1 VLWRSACE
9 LSRLR
14 LKRPVRLVRPDA
26 QDTIFF
32 FPDVPRRCWQKADWE
47 KFDNKIKSAGMDFS
61 HLQGT
66 NDTLRAISNVTK
78 LIHGAADEAVP
89 LKRSRQM
96 EVPWRNHSL
105 TLAKQ
110 SVKRADRR
118 ACLEPSDTNR
128 EDS

>member
-1 VLWRSACE
+1 
-9 LSRLR
+9 
-14 LKRPVRLVRPDA
+14 
-26 QDTIFF
+26 
-32 FPDVPRRCWQKADWE
+32 
-47 KFDNKIKSAGMDFS
+47 MDFS